1 MNPTV
6 GYGHISVGS
15 DEYTVLYSRN
25 GDIYDIIKQSREE
38 LGNTGLF

>member
-6 GYGHISVGS
+6 GYGHISV
-15 DEYTVLYSRN
+15 EFTVLYSRN
-25 GDIYDIIKQSREE
+25 RDIYDIIKQAREE